1 MVEEVERLEQVEL
14 EERLVAGGLAY
25 THAARVTERSIE
37 EYLARIESFPCRV
50 DEIIAWRVD
59 AGGDLYNCL
68 KARIFKDRAYPAYI
82 PAMVGTVKRAS
93 IAYYLTE
100 KGLFHINTVT
110 TPTGLELVSGS
121 GTVGLEEGKLM
132 PHIHVVVAD
141 HTGNAYGGHLF
152 PGTIIKEYVEG
163 FLIKLKGVRFER
175 RYSEEVKTAKLRFI
189 PET

>member
-1 MVEEVERLEQVEL
+1 MVEEIKTLEQIEL
-14 EERLVAGGLAY
+14 EEKTVAAGLAY
-25 THAARVTERSIE
+25 AHAVKVTERSIE
-37 EYLARIESFPCRV
+37 DYLGRVESFPCRV
-50 DEIIAWRVD
+50 DGIIAWRVD

-68 KARIFKDRAYPAYI
+68 KARILKDEAYPAYI
-82 PAMVGTVKRAS
+82 PGMVGTVRRAS

-100 KGLFHINTVT
+100 KKQFHINMVA

-121 GTVGLEEGKLM
+121 GTVSLEEGKLM

-152 PGTIIKEYVEG
+152 PGTVVKEYVEG
-163 FLIKLKGVRFER
+163 LLLKLKGVRFER
-175 RYSEEVKTAKLRFI
+175 RYSEEIKTTKLRFI

>member
-1 MVEEVERLEQVEL
+1 LVEEIKTLEQIEV
-14 EERLVAGGLAY
+14 EERPVAGGLAY
-25 THAARVTERSIE
+25 THAATVTERSIE
-37 EYLARIESFPCRV
+37 DYLSKIESFACHV

-59 AGGDLYNCL
+59 TGGDLYNCL
-68 KARIFKDRAYPAYI
+68 KARIYRDRAYPAYI
-82 PAMVGTVKRAS
+82 PGMVGTVRRAS

-100 KGLFHINTVT
+100 KKRFHINTVA

-121 GTVGLEEGKLM
+121 GTVSLEEGKLM

-152 PGTIIKEYVEG
+152 PGTIVKEYVEG

-175 RYSEEVKTAKLRFI
+175 RYSEEIKSTKLRFI